1 MLKFKKPSTKVE
13 QFPVDKAK
21 SLGQGL
27 VGKTVKIKGN
37 SDGNTRKI
45 SVDPVNKKE
54 SKEQKNPKE
63 SKKSKKSREDFKFLK
78 TEKSTFPV
86 KHDFFEKL
94 AAADDQSVISSASS
108 ASSVVSSASEAKS
121 SLSNFSS
128 VSSTSSGRYSGS
140 FGSSGSSVPVDKSF
154 DILREQRKN
163 NPFGLTNDE
172 LEEAEKQDILGRL
185 HSLRMKGSVLS
196 KNFTLRSSLAELR
209 MEMGRLEAENDT
221 KRAVQRMRRWL
232 MAGASGL
239 QYITNAK
246 FAPAFIKGK
255 FDGFSDY
262 ILSSIEDYD
271 VIFEKLAQKYGG
283 LLGSTGKPL
292 VDLLILLA
300 SQILLFLFMQSKT
313 GVKPPSPEDI
323 QKNYPDLMKRMEAEA
338 KDKASAEFNA
348 AMQNARAQQAQAEAE
363 AQARAQAQFQAHL
376 QAQSMQNLN
385 AMNSDMGR
393 RPMRFPSFTIPLVSV
408 PIQQMNNGNIQI
420 RQAQPYDQPIM
431 EENVFDLLQKPEPA
445 DLYELHGSTAPEI
458 EEIPMS
464 PHDEQKDFD
473 SDETF
478 PRIPNEL
485 TKTIQMPE
493 RSVNTRKPKAKLTTK
508 VGTDKAEKPQE
519 EKKTLEI

>member
-13 QFPVDKAK
+13 QFPVEKAK
-21 SLGQGL
+21 SQGQGL

-37 SDGNTRKI
+37 SDGPTRKI
-45 SVDPVNKKE
+45 SVASSSKKD
-54 SKEQKNPKE
+54 SKDSKS
-63 SKKSKKSREDFKFLK
+63 SKKSKSSGDDFKYLK
-78 TEKSTFPV
+78 TGKSTFPV

-108 ASSVVSSASEAKS
+108 ASVVSAASGASGAGS
-121 SLSNFSS
+121 SISNFSS
-128 VSSTSSGRYSGS
+128 VSSASTGRYSGS
-140 FGSSGSSVPVDKSF
+140 FGSSGSSVRVDKSF
-154 DILREQRKN
+154 DILREQRKV

-221 KRAVQRMRRWL
+221 KRAVMRMRRWL

-239 QYITNAK
+239 QYLTNAK
-246 FAPAFIKGK
+246 FAPVFIKGK

-262 ILSSIEDYD
+262 VLSSIEDYD

-300 SQILLFLFMQSKT
+300 SQVLLFLFMQSKT
-313 GVKPPSPEDI
+313 GVKPPTPEEI

-338 KDKASAEFNA
+338 KEKANKEFNA
-348 AMQNARAQQAQAEAE
+348 SMAAARAQQAQAEANAQAE
-363 AQARAQAQFQAHL
+363 AQARVQAQAQAMHFT
-376 QAQSMQNLN
+376 
-385 AMNSDMGR
+385 AMNPDMGR
-393 RPMRFPSFTIPLVSV
+393 RPMRFPSFTVPLVSI
-408 PIQQMNNGNIQI
+408 PMQQVNTGNIRI
-420 RQAQPYDQPIM
+420 EEAQPYDQPFM
-431 EENVFDLLQKPEPA
+431 QGDVFDLLQKPEPT
-445 DLYELHGSTAPEI
+445 DLYELHGSVTPEI

-464 PHDEQKDFD
+464 PQEEEKLEFD
-473 SDETF
+473 TDETF
-478 PRIPNEL
+478 PRPPSEL

-493 RSVNTRKPKAKLTTK
+493 RSVNTRKPKAKTPAK
-508 VGTDKAEKPQE
+508 VGAEKEKPQE